1 MFNGVCF
8 MKFQKIIFILLITN
22 IAFSQSITKLLPDN
36 NEIKGWVKSGDSR
49 IFEGES
55 LYEYIDGAAETYHN
69 YGFRKVITQDYK
81 NGNNQI
87 VVDIYEMKD
96 VKNTFGIYSIERDPK
111 YNFINVGNQGYIEG
125 TALNFWKSNYYIKI
139 ISYSKS
145 QLKQDLQFFAKII
158 DKKIPQKSEKLLLL
172 SYFPKANLVKNS
184 EKYFSKD
191 LLGYSFF
198 QDGFLAQYKIGTKN
212 YQIFIL
218 DAGNKSKSLNFY
230 NSFKNYVT
238 KSNGYEK
245 EIKELGLG
253 AFSGKVMNKKCYAF
267 YNTKI
272 MAGIIGL
279 EDEKNALNILKDL
292 SKK

>member
-1 MFNGVCF
+1 
-8 MKFQKIIFILLITN
+8 MKILKIFFVLLMVN
-22 IAFSQSITKLLPDN
+22 IAFSQNITKLLPDN
-36 NEIKGWVKSGDSR
+36 NEIKGWVKSGNSR
-49 IFEGES
+49 IFEGER

-69 YGFRKVITQDYK
+69 YGFRQVITQDYK

-96 VKNTFGIYSIERDPK
+96 IKNTFGIYSIERDPK
-111 YNFINVGNQGYIEG
+111 YNFINIGNQGYIEG
-125 TALNFWKSNYYIKI
+125 TTLYFWKSNYYIKI
-139 ISYSKS
+139 MSYSKS
-145 QLKQDLQFFAKII
+145 RLNQDLQLFGKII
-158 DKKIPQKSEKLLLL
+158 DKKIPNKSEKLSLL

-198 QDGFLAQYKIGTKN
+198 YDGFLAQYKIGGKN
-212 YQIFIL
+212 YQMFIL
-218 DAGNKSKSLNFY
+218 DAGNMNKALNFY

-238 KSNGYEK
+238 KTKGFDK
-245 EIKELGLG
+245 DIKDLGLG
-253 AFSGKVMNKKCYAF
+253 AFSGKVMNKKCFAF
-267 YNTKI
+267 YNSKI

-279 EDEKNALNILKDL
+279 EDEKSALDILKDL